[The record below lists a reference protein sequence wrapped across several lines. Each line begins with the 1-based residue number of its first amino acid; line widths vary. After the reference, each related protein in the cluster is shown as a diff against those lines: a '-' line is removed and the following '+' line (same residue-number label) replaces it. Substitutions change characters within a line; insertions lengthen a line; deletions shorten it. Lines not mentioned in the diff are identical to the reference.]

1 MKNRNKG
8 ATRDLTFKYN
18 QYVNEELDKNNSD
31 NGSKEEIINKK
42 NDKM

>member
-8 ATRDLTFKYN
+8 AIRDLKFKYN